1 MVDGTTF
8 GIAYRPPCAC
18 GAPAETGMGVCH
30 ACADQLRAVT
40 HPATKDDTLRMI
52 ADIAEGSTT
61 ANSLP
66 NLARLA
72 RHGLTLK
79 G

>member
-1 MVDGTTF
+1 MMERSTF
-8 GIAYRPPCAC
+8 ESAFRPPCAC
-18 GAPAETGMGVCH
+18 GAPAVHELGVCLS
-30 ACADQLRAVT
+30 CADQLRAVT
-40 HPATKDDTLRMI
+40 HPTTKDATLRLI